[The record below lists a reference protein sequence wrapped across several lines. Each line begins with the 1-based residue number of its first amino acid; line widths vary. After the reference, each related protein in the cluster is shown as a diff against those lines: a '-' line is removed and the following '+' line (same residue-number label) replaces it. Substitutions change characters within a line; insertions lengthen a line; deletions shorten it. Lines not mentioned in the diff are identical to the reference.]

1 MVQNKCSLMIIGC
14 SILFALVDD
23 LSEMQ
28 KQNDKLSR
36 LTQMELGNLGKED
49 VNWASMPML
58 SIDDA
63 STTQGFATEGLWE
76 IPSSC
81 WRDFRWK
88 RRDFYSVQLVLVL
101 LLISKQ
107 LNSFGTTKK

>member
-1 MVQNKCSLMIIGC
+1 MVQNKCSLVIIGC

-28 KQNDKLSR
+28 KQSDKLSR

-49 VNWASMPML
+49 VNRAIMPMS

-63 STTQGFATEGLWE
+63 STTQGFATEGL
-76 IPSSC
+76 
-81 WRDFRWK
+81 
-88 RRDFYSVQLVLVL
+88 LG
-101 LLISKQ
+101 
-107 LNSFGTTKK
+107 NSFFLLERLSVEAQGLLQCAACLGASLCCV